1 MPQSPRRNSQT
12 QTNWADQLS
21 ANRYAA
27 GAVVALLAASS
38 LDGRTRRT
46 RPTRTRALHHTAYI
60 GPEAVALVLV
70 TWSSAAPRRRGGP
83 GHGQSDQGGEHK
95 GRLNP

>member
-27 GAVVALLAASS
+27 GAVVALLAAYVVT
-38 LDGRTRRT
+38 GREAPRTSRPNRGHVTRTGPSPTARRT
-46 RPTRTRALHHTAYI
+46 TSTPVWKSNLRRVPRPRH
-60 GPEAVALVLV
+60 
-70 TWSSAAPRRRGGP
+70 RR
-83 GHGQSDQGGEHK
+83 EMT
-95 GRLNP
+95 